1 MSNETQ
7 QSPAELLGMPTA
19 IEMLIDQID
28 IQISVY
34 KSYQKDSHLDT
45 DMFLKEIRELQK
57 VKRWAVQ
64 LNKTYGGNK

>member
-28 IQISVY
+28 TQISVY

-45 DMFLKEIRELQK
+45 DMFFKEIRELQK

>member
-1 MSNETQ
+1 
-7 QSPAELLGMPTA
+7 MPTA

-45 DMFLKEIRELQK
+45 DMFFKEIRELQK

>member
-45 DMFLKEIRELQK
+45 DMFFKEIRELQK

>member
-1 MSNETQ
+1 MTNETQ
-7 QSPAELLGMPTA
+7 QSPVKLLGMPTA

-45 DMFLKEIRELQK
+45 DMFFKEIRELQK